1 MKNIIANP
9 IPGKLSDS
17 CPTICDLIKII
28 LR

>member
-1 MKNIIANP
+1 MKNVIGNP
-9 IPGKLSDS
+9 FPHKPSDS